1 MKFSLRSWLSNFCL
15 TTASMRGAKTKR
27 INSLGGRIF
36 DKDEEIFRENL
47 MKTLINAAF
56 HRLYN

>member
-1 MKFSLRSWLSNFCL
+1 
-15 TTASMRGAKTKR
+15 MRGARTKR

>member
-1 MKFSLRSWLSNFCL
+1 
-15 TTASMRGAKTKR
+15 MRGARTKR

-36 DKDEEIFRENL
+36 DKDEEIFRENP
-47 MKTLINAAF
+47 NAAF